1 MSPSPLCRHRYKHP
15 FGPML
20 FRQSGTFGSPVPL
33 GTGISPDVTS
43 DIADSPNMIRLGSLL
58 HRPVVCGVSG
68 GCSDT
73 FNFKEVDEEHGVRL
87 QRIHPMRA
95 CVCAERALLLAARC
109 VAVRTPS
116 FLPSGC

>member
-1 MSPSPLCRHRYKHP
+1 
-15 FGPML
+15 ML
-20 FRQSGTFGSPVPL
+20 FRQSLTFGFPVAV

-95 CVCAERALLLAARC
+95 CVCADRALLLAARC

>member
-1 MSPSPLCRHRYKHP
+1 
-15 FGPML
+15 ML
-20 FRQSGTFGSPVPL
+20 FRQSWTFGFPVAV

-58 HRPVVCGVSG
+58 HRPVVCGASG

-95 CVCAERALLLAARC
+95 CVCADRAPLLASTWPG
-109 VAVRTPS
+109 AVLFGHPA
-116 FLPSGC
+116 FYLLDVE